1 MMTLARRDPFQELL
15 PLRDVMHQLLKSSVV
30 ASNTFTATLPLDVYI
45 DGDNYGIE
53 VALPGLNPE
62 AVNVAV
68 LGNQVTISG
77 EYPQRPEGRQYLFR
91 ERAAGR
97 FERTVTLP
105 AEIDAD
111 KVEAQWEHGVLRL
124 IAPKAE
130 SARPKR
136 ISITAGQSAQPA
148 LSGKR

>member
-1 MMTLARRDPFQELL
+1 MTLARRDPFQDLL
-15 PLRDVMHQLLKSSVV
+15 PLRDAMNQLLESSVV
-30 ASNTFTATLPLDVYI
+30 ASNTLAATLPTNVFA

-53 VALPGLNPE
+53 VAVPGLNPE

-68 LGNQVTISG
+68 LGNRLTISG
-77 EYPQRPEGRQYLFR
+77 EYPQPPEGRQYLFR
-91 ERAAGR
+91 ERPVGR

-111 KVEAQWEHGVLRL
+111 KVEARVTHGVLQL

-130 SARPKR
+130 SAKAKR
-136 ISITAGQSAQPA
+136 ITIGQGQSAPA
-148 LSGKR
+148 TLGSGR